1 MMNIKGFFL
10 LTLLVTA
17 VSVDIARAGEA
28 PDNEIG
34 GKLGVGG
41 GAAIGAVVAGPP
53 GAIIG
58 AGIGGFLG
66 DRLQWAARA
75 KQLEASL
82 DESLADADDLRAVLE
97 AERTRLERMR
107 RDRSRLDGRIA
118 ELEQRQS
125 LAAGL
130 ELAVLFRTGSSE
142 LDTDAA
148 TRIER
153 LATLLE
159 QEPTLQ
165 VRLDGYADPR
175 GGDDYNMSLS
185 AGRANAVRDALL
197 ARGIEADR
205 VQVQAHGHTFSLT
218 DEGDADGYALER
230 RVSISLGVDK
240 DPAVVAQER

>member
-1 MMNIKGFFL
+1 MNTKGFFL
-10 LTLLVTA
+10 LLLLATA
-17 VSVDIARAGEA
+17 VSVDIAQAGNG

-34 GKLGVGG
+34 GKFGVGG

-75 KQLEASL
+75 EKLELAL
-82 DESLADADDLRAVLE
+82 DESLADADDLRAVLDS
-97 AERTRLERMR
+97 ERTQLERMR

-130 ELAVLFRTGSSE
+130 ELAVLFRTGSSG
-142 LDTDAA
+142 LDADAA

-153 LATLLE
+153 LAVLLE
-159 QEPTLQ
+159 QEPTLT

-175 GGDDYNMSLS
+175 GGDDYNLSLS
-185 AGRANAVRDALL
+185 ANRAVAVRDALL
-197 ARGIEADR
+197 AHGIEADR
-205 VQVQAHGHTFSLT
+205 VEVQAHGHTFSLAA
-218 DEGDADGYALER
+218 EGDADGFALER
-230 RVSISLGVDK
+230 RVSISLGMEN
-240 DPAVVAQER
+240 DPPVVAQER

>member
-1 MMNIKGFFL
+1 MNTKGFFL
-10 LTLLVTA
+10 LLLLATA
-17 VSVDIARAGEA
+17 VSVDIAQAGNG

-58 AGIGGFLG
+58 AGIGGFFG

-75 KQLEASL
+75 EKLEASL
-82 DESLADADDLRAVLE
+82 DESLADADDLRAVLDN
-97 AERTRLERMR
+97 ERAQLERMR
-107 RDRSRLDGRIA
+107 RDRDRLDGRIA

-142 LDTDAA
+142 LDTDAS

-153 LATLLE
+153 LAVLLE
-159 QEPTLQ
+159 QEPTLT

-175 GGDDYNMSLS
+175 GDDDYNMSLS
-185 AGRANAVRDALL
+185 ASRADAVRDALL
-197 ARGIEADR
+197 ARGIGADR
-205 VQVQAHGHTFSLT
+205 VQVQAHGHTFSLA

-230 RVSISLGVDK
+230 RVSISLGAGD